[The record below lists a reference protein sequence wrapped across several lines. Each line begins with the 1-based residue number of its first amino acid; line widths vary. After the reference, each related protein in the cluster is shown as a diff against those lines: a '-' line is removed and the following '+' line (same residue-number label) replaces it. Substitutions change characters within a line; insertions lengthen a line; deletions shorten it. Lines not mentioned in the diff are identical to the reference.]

1 MPDPHHLLDLLIAL
15 HLFKYGPTFE
25 THYGSYEKPA
35 RNKVDLLVKTPLIK
49 EAQHVIPFHED
60 QPDTKELDGNVRT
73 KWQFW
78 WASFLLFNLLERGN
92 I

>member
-35 RNKVDLLVKTPLIK
+35 RNKVYLLVKTPLIK
-49 EAQHVIPFHED
+49 EAQACYTVTRGSARHKGTRRE
-60 QPDTKELDGNVRT
+60 RT
-73 KWQFW
+73 YKM
-78 WASFLLFNLLERGN
+78 AVLVG
-92 I
+92 